1 MIADIDIW
9 RAAALMIKH
18 YGDTAD
24 IEAASKADA
33 LLDDGDTE
41 GQRVWMRIAKAIDH
55 LTKVQQNEMA
65 H

>member
-1 MIADIDIW
+1 MIPDIDIW

-24 IEAASKADA
+24 LEAAGRADQ
-33 LLDDGDTE
+33 LLAEGDTE
-41 GQRVWMRIAKAIDH
+41 GQRVWMRIAKAIDEMQRPQDGE
-55 LTKVQQNEMA
+55 TK

>member
-1 MIADIDIW
+1 MIPDIDIW

-24 IEAASKADA
+24 IEAAARADEYQA
-33 LLDDGDTE
+33 KGELD
-41 GQRVWMRIAKAIDH
+41 GQRVWMRIATAIDELRCVH
-55 LTKVQQNEMA
+55 EGEAK

>member
-1 MIADIDIW
+1 MIPDLDIW

-24 IEAASKADA
+24 IEAAARADEYQA
-33 LLDDGDTE
+33 KGELD
-41 GQRVWMRIAKAIDH
+41 GQRVWLRIAKAIDE
-55 LTKVQQNEMA
+55 LRTAGDGETK